1 MLKKILVVCLMI
13 SGIVITLD
21 TARGTLEE
29 WRDNIPST
37 APWSS
42 TYPYSQLDPR
52 NYNPEKEPDI
62 DMFIASW
69 TDSQPVPGHGGLIE
83 RDILTP
89 LEGEPLK
96 PTRKGAVLTDLKRF
110 CHASIQA
117 MTSTR
122 PVTLRDEQRIVY
134 IDSGKGLLN
143 TAGGEKITLY
153 EGIGLLIPP
162 GIEFTMTNSE
172 TEPLTMYIIAEPVPD
187 GFEPNTE
194 ILVRDENKL
203 NLIPT
208 PGHWAHNAKPLFAK
222 DDGLALLVGISFV
235 WIDPMTM
242 SQPHSHEET
251 TEEAWIALDGDITIL
266 LGKKLRKLKPGM
278 AFKVPP
284 NGITPH
290 STINNT
296 GKAFKLIWMMKLG
309 GSTPGQG
316 LRPGR

>member
-1 MLKKILVVCLMI
+1 
-13 SGIVITLD
+13 S
-21 TARGTLEE
+21 
-29 WRDNIPST
+29 IPST

-52 NYNPEKEPDI
+52 NYSPENEPDI
-62 DMFIASW
+62 DLFISSW
-69 TDSQPVPGHGGLIE
+69 TDSQPVPGYGGLIE

-110 CHASIQA
+110 CHASIQP

-122 PVTLRDEQRIVY
+122 PAALKDEQRIIY
-134 IDSGKGLLN
+134 IDSGSGIL
-143 TAGGEKITLY
+143 TAGAKTIELFK
-153 EGIGLLIPP
+153 GIGLLIPP
-162 GIEFTMTNSE
+162 EIEFTMTNPGK
-172 TEPLTMYIIAEPVPD
+172 EPLTMYIIAEPIPE
-187 GFEPNTE
+187 GFKPNAE
-194 ILVRDENKL
+194 ILVRDESKL

-222 DDGLALLVGISFV
+222 EDGLALLVGISFI

-242 SQPHSHEET
+242 SQPHSHEEN
-251 TEEAWIALDGDITIL
+251 TEEVWTALEGDITIL
-266 LGKKLRKLKPGM
+266 LGKKLRKMTPGM

-284 NGITPH
+284 NGMTPH

-296 GKAFKLIWMMKLG
+296 DKAFKLVWMMKLAD
-309 GSTPGQG
+309 
-316 LRPGR
+316 